1 MNLGMILII
10 FGDIF
15 CMSSF
20 EIPLINIIRYAYTK
34 IPIPI
39 DIITTG
45 IDVSLEG
52 VINLYI
58 NFTG

>member
-15 CMSSF
+15 CMLSF

-45 IDVSLEG
+45 IDVSLSL
-52 VINLYI
+52 IHI
-58 NFTG
+58 